1 MAPPLEGRRILVAG
15 GTGFLGG
22 YVVWALSKLG
32 AEVMSVSRYE
42 GYDLSEYSGALQA
55 LLIHKPDTIVDAAGA
70 SGGVFAQLRSPV
82 KFYRENLDIGMNMA
96 TAAAMTGIPLVS
108 IGSPAS
114 YPELGSPFSEKHFW
128 NGRPSTALG
137 MAKRAVFGYMEALAC
152 EREAFRFMQLIP
164 TNLYGPGDGK
174 DEVRGSG
181 GDAVIPSLIKRFF
194 RAKRENAKQVICW
207 GSGKATRSFL
217 HVRDAAIAIALAC
230 TSRNWTHLVHLPG
243 APAMSIQN
251 LAKILAQMVGWKG
264 DILWG
269 GPEGPGAFDGARD
282 RTLESEF
289 VTKALPDWKPM
300 MPLTEG
306 LEETVN
312 WFRDQEERKK

>member
-1 MAPPLEGRRILVAG
+1 MVAG

-32 AEVMSVSRYE
+32 AEVVSVSRYE
-42 GYDLSEYSGALQA
+42 GYDLGEYSGTLQA
-55 LLIHKPDTIVDAAGA
+55 LLIHKPDMIVDAAGTSA
-70 SGGVFAQLRSPV
+70 GIFAQIRSPI
-82 KFYRENLDIGMNMA
+82 KFYKHNIEIGMNVA
-96 TAAAMTGIPLVS
+96 DAASMMGIPLLS

-152 EREAFRFMQLIP
+152 EREAFHFMQLIP

-174 DEVRGSG
+174 DGIRGPG

-194 RAKRENAKQVICW
+194 QAKRDGAKQVTCW
-207 GSGKATRSFL
+207 GSGKSTRSFL
-217 HVRDAAIAIALAC
+217 HVRDAAIAIAAAC
-230 TSRNWTHLVHLPG
+230 ASRNWTHLVHLPG
-243 APAMSIQN
+243 THAISIQN

-264 DILWG
+264 DIIWG
-269 GPEGPGAFDGARD
+269 SSEVPASSIDGARD
-282 RTLESEF
+282 RTLESEI
-289 VTKALPDWKPM
+289 VTKALPEWKPM
-300 MPLTEG
+300 MPFDEG

-312 WFRDQEERKK
+312 WFRASEERKK